1 MKDSKLKTYALA
13 LFAMF
18 LWGSA
23 FPVLKLT
30 YESFNIAADDYYSK
44 LLVAGIRFLM
54 AGIIVFIY
62 MYITK
67 KEQVKYFKS
76 NILFIII
83 LGLVTT
89 TINYVFFY
97 IGVGNTS
104 GVKSAIM
111 QSASTFSTVILASV
125 FLGEKFTNKKLLAVI
140 LGFLGVILSNLNKG
154 FDLNFTLQGEGFMLI
169 SALSQSLGVMLVKR
183 KKEPI
188 PSMVLTSGQMLTGS
202 VILLVLGIYGKNPNL
217 TLELKGILLLL
228 YSAMISSLAF
238 TIWYYLLTKN
248 PASEITMLRLFI
260 PIFGTILS
268 SIVLGESLTYYV
280 VLGLIFVV
288 LGVYVINKPTVRPRS

>member
-1 MKDSKLKTYALA
+1 MKDSKLKTYTLA

-30 YESFNIAADDYYSK
+30 YESFNIAANDYYSK

-62 MYITK
+62 MYFTK

-76 NILFIII
+76 NLFFIII
-83 LGLVTT
+83 IGLLST

-97 IGVGNTS
+97 IGVGNTT

-111 QSASTFSTVILASV
+111 QSVSTFSTVILASV
-125 FLGEKFTNKKLLAVI
+125 LLNEKFTNKKLLAVI
-140 LGFLGVILSNLNKG
+140 LGFLGVVFANLNKG
-154 FDLNFTLQGEGFMLI
+154 FDLGFSLQGEGFMLI
-169 SALSQSLGVMLVKR
+169 SSLSQSLGVILVKR
-183 KKEPI
+183 RRNHI
-188 PSMVLTSGQMLTGS
+188 PSMVLTSGQMLFGS
-202 VILLVLGIYGKNPNL
+202 VILLVLGIYGASPNL
-217 TLELKGILLLL
+217 TVDFKGILLIL

-238 TIWYYLLTKN
+238 TIWYYLLSKN

-260 PIFGTILS
+260 PIFGTLLS
-268 SIVLGESLTYYV
+268 SILLGESLTYYV

-288 LGVYVINKPTVRPRS
+288 LGVYVINKSTVKVKE